1 MKKTTISILVASL
14 FILSCS
20 NQQSN
25 DPKII
30 SENYL
35 NAIQQYD
42 FERAIEMADD
52 HTKESLTIAMNALKD
67 STGKD
72 LDLPKTKSK
81 IKISSQTKLSEDSFI
96 VNYIDE
102 MAPTFPQKLFVIKDK
117 KQNWKVHSF
126 IVE

>member
-1 MKKTTISILVASL
+1 MKKTFFSILITSL
-14 FILSCS
+14 FLFSCS

-52 HTKESLTIAMNALKD
+52 HTKESLQIAMNALKD
-67 STGKD
+67 STGKE
-72 LDLPKTKSK
+72 LNLPKTESK
-81 IKISSQTKLSEDSFI
+81 IKISSQTKLSEDSFL

-102 MAPTFPQKLFVIKDK
+102 MAPTYPQKLYVLKDNENK
-117 KQNWKVHSF
+117 WKVHSF
-126 IVE
+126 LID

>member
-1 MKKTTISILVASL
+1 MKKTFISILATSFFL
-14 FILSCS
+14 FSCS

-72 LDLPKTKSK
+72 LDLPKTESK
-81 IKISSQTKLSEDSFI
+81 IKISSQTKLSEDSFL

-102 MAPTFPQKLFVIKDK
+102 MAPTFPQKLYVIKDK
-117 KQNWKVHSF
+117 KQHWKVHSF
-126 IVE
+126 IID

>member
-1 MKKTTISILVASL
+1 MKKTFISILATSIFL
-14 FILSCS
+14 FSCS

-72 LDLPKTKSK
+72 LDLPKTESK
-81 IKISSQTKLSEDSFI
+81 IKISSQTKLSEDSFL

-102 MAPTFPQKLFVIKDK
+102 MAPTFPQKLYVIKDK

-126 IVE
+126 IVD